1 MSIDV
6 TQQSEPDRSRRTLPS
21 RPAPGWQAQA
31 QQRRQSGAGWW
42 LAQVRA
48 QPLAA
53 FGAALVL
60 LWVLIAIFAPLIA
73 PYSFKHGDFSSLMA
87 PPSPRHIFGTDNYG
101 RDVFSRVM
109 YGSRTV
115 LLLAVLSTLASL
127 VCGSIVALFAG
138 YYGGIVDEVLMRF
151 ADAGMALP
159 AILLGL
165 LIVAMAGP
173 SNVGLFVA
181 TVIVFTPL
189 VARVV
194 RSAVLPLAGREF
206 IAAAKLRGE
215 RGPSIMLRELV
226 PNLLGVLAVE
236 GSIRVGYAIFLI
248 ASLGFLGVGVQPPT
262 PDWGVMVSDGQNY
275 ATQAPWMVAFPAL
288 AISSLVIV
296 INLVSDG
303 VKQLVTALEQRRGE
317 TGAKLERV
325 GMSTPVVEMEKT
337 AS

>member
-1 MSIDV
+1 V
-6 TQQSEPDRSRRTLPS
+6 
-21 RPAPGWQAQA
+21 AWWWAQA
-31 QQRRQSGAGWW
+31 
-42 LAQVRA
+42 RA
-48 QPLAA
+48 QPLATI
-53 FGAALVL
+53 GAVIVL
-60 LWVLIAIFAPLIA
+60 AWILIAIFAPVIA
-73 PYSFKHGDFSSLMA
+73 PYSYKTGDYILAA
-87 PPSPRHIFGTDNYG
+87 PSWQHFFGKDNYG
-101 RDVFSRVM
+101 RDVFSRVL
-109 YGSRTV
+109 YGSQTV

-127 VCGSIVALFAG
+127 VCGSVIALFAG

-151 ADAGMALP
+151 ADAAMALP
-159 AILLGL
+159 AILLAL
-165 LIVAMAGP
+165 LILAMMGP
-173 SNVGLFVA
+173 SSIGLFA
-181 TVIVFTPL
+181 STVIVFTPL

-248 ASLGFLGVGVQPPT
+248 ASLGFLGVGVRPPT

-275 ATQAPWMVAFPAL
+275 AVQAPWMVIFPAL
-288 AISSLVIV
+288 AISSLVIS

-303 VKQLVTALEQRRGE
+303 VKQLVTALDQRRGE
-317 TGAKLERV
+317 TAPVSLDRVAEGAAAVDAER
-325 GMSTPVVEMEKT
+325 S